1 MIIKTTLLLSLL
13 LANLLSPA
21 FSDCHSKANLVKV
34 EEDVF
39 LRPGQ
44 HAVGFEAD
52 NIANVGFIIG
62 EECVAVIDT
71 GGSYEEGLALSCAIK
86 QITDKSVCYVINTHV
101 HPDHILGNLA
111 FKNAST
117 QFIGHAN
124 LARAIAILGPTYLQ
138 RASQQAG
145 RQLSEQHLISPD
157 ITVDTTKVIDLGN
170 RRLTIRAHPVAHTDT
185 DISIYDAN
193 HNVLWLGDLLFMALW
208 YAGSHLIGEQLLP
221 SPQLVVIRLIEEIVS
236 ESLFYHTG
244 VTLIRVLLSFSIAM
258 SVGIAIGLAMG
269 INKKVNLLFDPWLL
283 FFLNIPALVI
293 IILAYIWAGLTEV
306 AAISAVAIN
315 KIPNVVVTIREGVRT
330 LDPQIQNMARVFQLS
345 GYKRLRHIILPQLLP
360 YIAIAARSGIALIW
374 KIVLVVE
381 LLGRNNGVGFQ
392 LHLYFQLFDIASI
405 IAWAF
410 TFIIIMQLVDFFILQ
425 PLENYANR
433 WR

>member
-1 MIIKTTLLLSLL
+1 MNSSNHQQRSAAITLASII
-13 LANLLSPA
+13 
-21 FSDCHSKANLVKV
+21 
-34 EEDVF
+34 VF
-39 LRPGQ
+39 
-44 HAVGFEAD
+44 
-52 NIANVGFIIG
+52 I
-62 EECVAVIDT
+62 
-71 GGSYEEGLALSCAIK
+71 
-86 QITDKSVCYVINTHV
+86 
-101 HPDHILGNLA
+101 
-111 FKNAST
+111 
-117 QFIGHAN
+117 
-124 LARAIAILGPTYLQ
+124 
-138 RASQQAG
+138 
-145 RQLSEQHLISPD
+145 
-157 ITVDTTKVIDLGN
+157 
-170 RRLTIRAHPVAHTDT
+170 
-185 DISIYDAN
+185 
-193 HNVLWLGDLLFMALW
+193 ALW
-208 YAGSHLIGEQLLP
+208 YTGSYFIGEQLLP
-221 SPQLVVIRLIEEIVS
+221 SPQRVLARLLEEILA
-236 ESLFYHTG
+236 EALFYHTG
-244 VTLIRVLLSFSIAM
+244 VTLLRVLVSFSIAM

-330 LDPQIQNMARVFQLS
+330 LDPQIQNMAKVFQLS
-345 GYKRLRHIILPQLLP
+345 HYQRLRHIILPQLLP

-392 LHLYFQLFDIASI
+392 LYLYFQLFDIASI

-410 TFIIIMQLVDFFILQ
+410 TFIIIMQLVDFFVLQ

>member
-1 MIIKTTLLLSLL
+1 MNSSNHQQRSAAITLASII
-13 LANLLSPA
+13 
-21 FSDCHSKANLVKV
+21 
-34 EEDVF
+34 VF
-39 LRPGQ
+39 
-44 HAVGFEAD
+44 
-52 NIANVGFIIG
+52 I
-62 EECVAVIDT
+62 
-71 GGSYEEGLALSCAIK
+71 
-86 QITDKSVCYVINTHV
+86 
-101 HPDHILGNLA
+101 
-111 FKNAST
+111 
-117 QFIGHAN
+117 
-124 LARAIAILGPTYLQ
+124 
-138 RASQQAG
+138 
-145 RQLSEQHLISPD
+145 
-157 ITVDTTKVIDLGN
+157 
-170 RRLTIRAHPVAHTDT
+170 
-185 DISIYDAN
+185 
-193 HNVLWLGDLLFMALW
+193 ALW
-208 YAGSHLIGEQLLP
+208 YTGSYFVGEQLLP
-221 SPQLVVIRLIEEIVS
+221 SPQRVLARLREEILA
-236 ESLFYHTG
+236 EALFYHTG
-244 VTLIRVLLSFSIAM
+244 VTLLRVLVSFSIAM

-330 LDPQIQNMARVFQLS
+330 LDPQIQNMAKVFQLS
-345 GYKRLRHIILPQLLP
+345 HYQRLRHIILPQLLP

-392 LHLYFQLFDIASI
+392 LYLYFQLFDIASI